1 VAEER
6 KIRHRIK
13 QIQKLALWQLVLI
26 FLISVIISASLLRL
40 NNVGM
45 VQRRDAVI
53 EADKQTDSAIL
64 TNRLYDLQSFVSTHM
79 NTDLGQGVELSET
92 YKRDEAA
99 NIAATQTVSNINIY
113 KQANDICQAKN
124 LKVLSVYRQCVYDY
138 LNSIPSGQVVANSI
152 STEQQIQL
160 IYIHNY
166 ISPLW
171 SADFAGFSV
180 LISILILLLIIIRIL
195 AVLFLHLMLKKYYKS
210 V

>member
-1 VAEER
+1 MAEER

>member
-92 YKRDEAA
+92 YKRDEAE

>member
-1 VAEER
+1 MAEER

-92 YKRDEAA
+92 YKRDEAE

>member
-1 VAEER
+1 MAEER

-152 STEQQIQL
+152 STVQQIQL

-166 ISPLW
+166 ISPFW

-180 LISILILLLIIIRIL
+180 LISILMLLLIIIRIL